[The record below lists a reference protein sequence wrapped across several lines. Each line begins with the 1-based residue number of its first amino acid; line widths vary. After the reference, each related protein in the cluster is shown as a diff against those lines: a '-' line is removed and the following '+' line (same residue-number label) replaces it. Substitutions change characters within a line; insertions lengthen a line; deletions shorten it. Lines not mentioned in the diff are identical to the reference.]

1 MGINNLS
8 SNRLRMTGLNS
19 GLDTTS
25 IITNLMN
32 AERMSVNKIYRSKIK
47 SEWKLESYTKIN
59 SDLMTFSNKYLSAL
73 SKDSVMS
80 AGAYM
85 TYGSNY
91 KENSNFKV
99 TGSAGIIP
107 GNYNI
112 SSTKM
117 AQYAQIAGPKD
128 ASKMTQV
135 LGKITGQYKS
145 EAISD
150 ELKIAGGAA
159 ATDTTKLKDLVKT
172 DGTSAF
178 GFSADVT
185 EVKFS
190 INGKE
195 VTIND
200 TDDINSMISKIDA
213 LTADTK
219 VDAEFNGGKITFTS
233 MTNAMVFG
241 NVSGQP
247 AVFGK
252 DNVFGEKVSGMVA
265 FNEPKFSVTDSFE
278 AISKLGGAPDFLGGG
293 STVSIDINGKTFTVD
308 KTQSLQDLMNKVNAT
323 GSGSGARMSFDFK
336 SGEISIRSTAKNQPI
351 TVTNVAGNMFGDN
364 SVIGIKDQ
372 TVSKVTT
379 ISSADTLRQVA
390 NKMGVDIQT
399 DADGKFSFE
408 INGKKFSFD
417 KETTLSKVMTAVNSS
432 DAGVRMSY
440 SNLTDSFTFTATK
453 IGSDGKVNLA
463 NVVGSNAF
471 GSTGIF
477 GIPDSTLS
485 SVGTDA
491 SITIN
496 GEVITKS
503 SNNFT
508 VDGMNF
514 EITGDFTAAD
524 PSADGYNVSFTHDL
538 GSTVDKVKAFIEDY
552 NKMIKELSGL
562 LKEKKEYKFS
572 PLLPEEEEGLT
583 EKEIEKW
590 TEKAKSGIM
599 RSDPVIS
606 SLLSNLRSA
615 AYSIVG
621 ESGTM
626 ASQIGITTAGSDGTL
641 KLDEDVFKKALTDN
655 PTKVAQIMTN
665 TSDKTDPGDKYK
677 ESGFTV
683 RLFNSM
689 SQYRSNT
696 RANQIQDE
704 TKKIRNFETKIT
716 AMEKKL
722 IVKEE
727 RYWRKY
733 SALETLMGN
742 MNSQSDWLTSQ
753 LGALQK

>member
-32 AERMSVNKIYRSKIK
+32 AERMSVNKIYRSKTK

-85 TYGSNY
+85 NYGANY
-91 KENSNFKV
+91 RENSSFKV

-135 LGKITGQYKS
+135 SGKMTGQYKS

-150 ELKIAGGAA
+150 ELKIAGGAN
-159 ATDTTKLKDLVKT
+159 ATGTTKLKDVVKT
-172 DGTSAF
+172 DGTNAF

-185 EVKFS
+185 EIKFK

-195 VTIND
+195 VAIND

-219 VDAEFNGGKITFTS
+219 VDAEFDGGKITFTS

-247 AVFGK
+247 AVFGAGT
-252 DNVFGEKVSGMVA
+252 VFGEKISGTVA
-265 FNEPKFSVTDSFE
+265 FNIPKFDVTDSLE
-278 AISKLGGAPDFLGGG
+278 DISKLDGAPNFLGGG
-293 STVSIDINGKTFTVD
+293 TTLEFKINGEIFSFDKSKTLKDVID
-308 KTQSLQDLMNKVNAT
+308 EVNTRT
-323 GSGSGARMSFDFK
+323 GDGTRMYFDFK
-336 SGEISIRSTAKNQPI
+336 SGEFSVRSTTANAPI
-351 TVTNVAGNMFGDN
+351 TVSNDLGNMFGAN
-364 SVIGIKDQ
+364 SVVGIDDQ

-390 NKMGVDIQT
+390 NKMGEDIEL

-453 IGSDGKVNLA
+453 IGSDGEVNLA

-471 GSTGIF
+471 GANGIF
-477 GIPDSTLS
+477 GILDSTLS

-496 GEVITKS
+496 NKIITKS

-514 EITGDFTAAD
+514 EITGDFTATD
-524 PSADGYNVSFTHDL
+524 PSADGYNVTFTHDL

-552 NKMIKELSGL
+552 NKMVKELSGL

-572 PLLPEEEEGLT
+572 PLLAEEEEGLT
-583 EKEIEKW
+583 EKEIENW
-590 TEKAKSGIM
+590 TAKAKSGIM

-626 ASQIGITTAGSDGTL
+626 ASQIGITTAGTDGTL

-655 PTKVAQIMTN
+655 PSKVAQVMTN
-665 TSDKTDPGDKYK
+665 TSDKTEPEDKYK

-683 RLFNSM
+683 RLFSSM

-704 TKKIRNFETKIT
+704 TKKINNFETKIT

-722 IVKEE
+722 IIKEE